1 MDGGIL
7 LRNGLMTI
15 PLLVS
20 MGIKVVSNLTVSKKL
35 FRIAFLL
42 GIAGI
47 GSMLLLSVAYRLYKS
62 KPIFRP
68 DFDRVRF
75 TDTWQS
81 GWSNRDSLTRLGG
94 ARNFLWIAVTQ
105 DELWISPHFP
115 FNLLFIPEVFHLD
128 FRIPGRAVLEMTARS
143 VGGESRGI
151 IRFRHATGEE
161 DSFELTVKDLEGF
174 RKALNAIRQ
183 IGGKEI

>member
-1 MDGGIL
+1 MI
-7 LRNGLMTI
+7 R
-15 PLLVS
+15 
-20 MGIKVVSNLTVSKKL
+20 KLTVNKKL

-47 GSMLLLSVAYRLYKS
+47 GSVLLLSVAYRLYKGN
-62 KPIFRP
+62 PIFRP
-68 DFDRVRF
+68 DFDQVRF
-75 TDTWQS
+75 LDTWRS
-81 GWSNRDSLTRLGG
+81 GWSDRDTLTRLGG
-94 ARNFLWIAVTQ
+94 ARNCLWIAVTQ

-115 FNLLFIPEVFHLD
+115 FNLLFIPEAFHLD
-128 FRIPGRAVLEMTARS
+128 FRIPGRAVIKMTERS

-161 DSFELTVKDLEGF
+161 DSFEFTVKDLRGF

-183 IGGKEI
+183 IGGKTYEQEEEGA

>member
-1 MDGGIL
+1 MEEYYLGSD
-7 LRNGLMTI
+7 LMTI
-15 PLLVS
+15 PVIVS
-20 MGIKVVSNLTVSKKL
+20 REIKVVSNLTVSKKL
-35 FRIAFLL
+35 FRIGFLL

-47 GSMLLLSVAYRLYKS
+47 GSVLVLSVAYRLYKS

-68 DFDRVRF
+68 DFDRVQF
-75 TDTWQS
+75 LDTWQS
-81 GWSNRDSLTRLGG
+81 GWSNRDTLTRLGG
-94 ARNFLWIAVTQ
+94 ARNCLWIAVTQ

-128 FRIPGRAVLEMTARS
+128 FRIPGRAILEMTEKS
-143 VGGESRGI
+143 LEGESRGI

-161 DSFELTVKDLEGF
+161 DSFELTVKDLEQF

-183 IGGKEI
+183 IGGKEK

>member
-1 MDGGIL
+1 
-7 LRNGLMTI
+7 
-15 PLLVS
+15 
-20 MGIKVVSNLTVSKKL
+20 MGIKVVSKLTGSKKL

-47 GSMLLLSVAYRLYKS
+47 GSVLLLSVAYRLYKG

-68 DFDRVRF
+68 DFDQVRF
-75 TDTWQS
+75 LDTWRS
-81 GWSNRDSLTRLGG
+81 GWSDRDTLTRLGG
-94 ARNFLWIAVTQ
+94 GRNCLWIVVTQ

-115 FNLLFIPEVFHLD
+115 FSLLFIPEAFHLD
-128 FRIPGRAVLEMTARS
+128 FRIPGSAVLEMTERS
-143 VGGESRGI
+143 LGGESHGI

-161 DSFELTVKDLEGF
+161 ESFEFTVKDLEGF
-174 RKALNAIRQ
+174 RKALNTIRQ